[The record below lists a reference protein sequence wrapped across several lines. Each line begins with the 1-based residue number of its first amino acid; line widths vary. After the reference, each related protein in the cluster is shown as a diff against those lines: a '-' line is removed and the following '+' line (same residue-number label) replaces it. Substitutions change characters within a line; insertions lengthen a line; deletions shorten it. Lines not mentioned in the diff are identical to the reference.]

1 MQNKVRKNSKVA
13 QAPSVKCSAF
23 ATSLSEGGSSDSRTI
38 PLSVI
43 LSGGEAEVELLRVK
57 RSEQAKACV
66 RRTRGI
72 SFKRFVSSCK
82 ESYIIWQDSKR
93 PDEIPS
99 SLALLG
105 FGSDRRLAAHSLS
118 KTSTSL
124 RMTDRGACGCSVRLP
139 CVKGAVAV
147 RRLRDCPAITF

>member
-1 MQNKVRKNSKVA
+1 MLEPHHLQ
-13 QAPSVKCSAF
+13 P
-23 ATSLSEGGSSDSRTI
+23 
-38 PLSVI
+38 VI
-43 LSGGEAEVELLRVK
+43 LSGGEAVVELLRVE

-72 SFKRFVSSCK
+72 SLEILLSSCK
-82 ESYIIWQDSKR
+82 ESNIMWKDSKR

-105 FGSDRRLAAHSLS
+105 FGSDRRRVAAHSLS

-124 RMTDRGACGCSVRLP
+124 RMTGY
-139 CVKGAVAV
+139 K
-147 RRLRDCPAITF
+147 